1 MTEKLYLLG
10 HPIAHSKSP
19 AMYNAV
25 YERLGLPWRYECADV
40 PTVEQARA
48 FLEARDF
55 LSVNI
60 TTPYKPQA
68 LEAATHRAASAKL
81 AQGANLLIK
90 HGDALIAYNTD
101 GQGCVAF
108 LERTGF
114 LFADASVVVCG
125 TGPTALAICHACAI
139 AGARE
144 VVLVGRDKER
154 SQRVLESYVDAFGK
168 LAHAAIDLP
177 AAEQHHRSFLTAY
190 EQTTFKFGTY
200 ATSTQALGSADLV
213 VNATTLGMG
222 VDDPAPF
229 DPVLLHEG
237 QCVFDAVYGHG
248 ETALVAGARAAGCVV
263 YDGAGMLVAQ
273 AVASVQAVVDIAGV
287 DVDLESIDL
296 FSFMAEAAGFEV
308 A

>member
-19 AMYNAV
+19 AMYNAA

-81 AQGANLLIK
+81 AQGANLLVK

-101 GQGCVAF
+101 GQGCVSF

-114 LFADASVVVCG
+114 SFADASVVVCG

-229 DPVLLHEG
+229 DPALLHEG

-248 ETALVAGARAAGCVV
+248 ETALVAGARAAGCIV